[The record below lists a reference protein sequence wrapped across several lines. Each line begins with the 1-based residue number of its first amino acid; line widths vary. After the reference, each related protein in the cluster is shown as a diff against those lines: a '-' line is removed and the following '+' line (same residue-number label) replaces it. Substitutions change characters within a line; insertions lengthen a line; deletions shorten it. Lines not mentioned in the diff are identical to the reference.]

1 MRPPSRPSAH
11 SGAPTLAFS
20 LGRAPQGRG
29 PQFIFPTVPQALLSR
44 GIKTMLMTADT
55 GQGLLKGHT
64 PTGMHG
70 GFARLHR
77 PLSLRVCLRLRCPIS
92 RARPCPDARGP
103 DIRNQGPP
111 RGPTSPCW
119 PPPPGRRGGI
129 SAAVLGQART
139 SGREQG
145 SRESPALDLPWERV
159 GRRVGRKSHEET
171 CRRVTGGNMGGR
183 TGRRKGHANELESG
197 AAGFSSRPGPGLALR
212 PLFPARWR
220 RSPRSGR
227 DRASRAGPG
236 RPGVRPEVSGRP
248 APGSALY
255 PPAHGVTPPLL
266 VLRVTRGEG

>member
-1 MRPPSRPSAH
+1 MVRPPSRPSAH

-70 GFARLHR
+70 GFAGLPR

-92 RARPCPDARGP
+92 RARPCPGARGP
-103 DIRNQGPP
+103 DMRNQGPA
-111 RGPTSPCW
+111 RGPASPCW
-119 PPPPGRRGGI
+119 PPAPGRSGGI

-145 SRESPALDLPWERV
+145 SRESPALDLSRERV
-159 GRRVGRKSHEET
+159 GRRV
-171 CRRVTGGNMGGR
+171 
-183 TGRRKGHANELESG
+183 
-197 AAGFSSRPGPGLALR
+197 
-212 PLFPARWR
+212 
-220 RSPRSGR
+220 
-227 DRASRAGPG
+227 RA
-236 RPGVRPEVSGRP
+236 
-248 APGSALY
+248 
-255 PPAHGVTPPLL
+255 
-266 VLRVTRGEG
+266 